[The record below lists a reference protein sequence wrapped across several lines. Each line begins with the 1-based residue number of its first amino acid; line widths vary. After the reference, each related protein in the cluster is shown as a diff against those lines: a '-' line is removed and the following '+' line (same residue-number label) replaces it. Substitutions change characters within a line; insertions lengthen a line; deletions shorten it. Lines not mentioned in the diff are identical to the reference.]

1 MVITK
6 FLRRLASF
14 LIPHP
19 SALRTQNSKLR
30 TFDSVEAY
38 SHWAATY
45 PAQAHNA
52 LMRAEE
58 AALLALLPPL
68 AGATVLDLA
77 CGSGR
82 YARIAAERGAA
93 RVIGT
98 DNSPHM
104 LAAAQIPTRALATM
118 DALPLATGSVDVAL
132 CGLATG
138 HLREIGQAFAE
149 MARVLRRGG
158 YALVSDV
165 HPYLFLN
172 GAQRTFSSGGKTY
185 AVEHYV
191 HLASDYFAAA
201 HAAGLRLDTL
211 DEPRLLEDDRRDS
224 APSMPV
230 AVVYRFVKE

>member
-1 MVITK
+1 MVSIRSL
-6 FLRRLASF
+6 LRRLRGQHS
-14 LIPHP
+14 LLSPQSLVLH
-19 SALRTQNSKLR
+19 ST
-30 TFDSVEAY
+30 EAY
-38 SHWAATY
+38 SRWAATY

-104 LAAAQIPTRALATM
+104 LAAAQIPLRALATM
-118 DALPLATGSVDVAL
+118 DAVPLAAASVDVVV

-138 HLREIGQAFAE
+138 HLREIRQAFVE

-158 YALVSDV
+158 CALVSDV

-172 GAQRTFSSGGKTY
+172 GAQRTFSSGGKSY

-201 HAAGLRLDTL
+201 RATGLRLDAL
-211 DEPRLLEDDRRDS
+211 DEPHLLADDSRDS
-224 APSMPV
+224 APSTPV